1 MVKRLQIDGVMGLP
15 LHCLSYLFSRNRVRL
30 IFYQA
35 DFCDYT
41 KQKSQCPEGHWL
53 FCM

>member
-1 MVKRLQIDGVMGLP
+1 MVKRLQIDGVMGAFIALP
-15 LHCLSYLFSRNRVRL
+15 VIFVFKEQDPSD
-30 IFYQA
+30 FYQA